1 MRNKT
6 QQRFTTPQGTAVWPH
21 LNTPDRKFIGEGD
34 PGVFK
39 TDLRVP
45 QEDCRELLEQME
57 SVRDQWCEQE
67 GYTNKA
73 PLPWK
78 DELGPDGA
86 PTGNVLIRFKQKES
100 IRVGSDIV
108 PMRIRL
114 VDAAKNPVDATIG
127 GGSTI
132 RIAFNA
138 RGWNA
143 TSGYGITLHPT
154 AVQVINLV
162 EASGGAN
169 DLGDFDVEEGGF
181 VASDEEGGDGD
192 F

>member
-6 QQRFTTPQGTAVWPH
+6 QARFTTPAGIAVWPH

-39 TDLRVP
+39 TDLRIP
-45 QEDCRELLEQME
+45 REECQALLEQLE
-57 SVRDQWCEQE
+57 SARDQWAEQE
-67 GYTNKA
+67 GYTAKA

-78 DELGPDGA
+78 DELDESGD

-100 IRVGSDIV
+100 IRVGGDIV

-114 VDAAKNPVDATIG
+114 VDAMKKPFDGVIG
-127 GGSTI
+127 GGTEM

-143 TSGYGITLHPT
+143 TSGYGITLHPA
-154 AVQVINLV
+154 AVQVINFV
-162 EASGGAN
+162 EASSGD

>member
-6 QQRFTTPQGTAVWPH
+6 QARFTSPRGFAVWPH

-39 TDLRVP
+39 TDLRVKKEEV
-45 QEDCRELLEQME
+45 QALLNELEGA
-57 SVRDQWCEQE
+57 RDQWMEQE
-67 GYTNKA
+67 GYTQRA

-78 DELGPDGA
+78 DEMDDQGQ
-86 PTGNVLIRFKQKES
+86 PTGNVLMRFKQKET
-100 IRVGSDIV
+100 IRSGSDII

-114 VDAAKNPVDATIG
+114 VGADKKPCEANIVS
-127 GGSTI
+127 GSEI

-143 TSGYGITLHPT
+143 TSGYGITLHPS
-154 AVQVINLV
+154 AVQVLNLI
-162 EASGGAN
+162 EAPETS

-181 VASDEEGGDGD
+181 VASDEAGGDGD